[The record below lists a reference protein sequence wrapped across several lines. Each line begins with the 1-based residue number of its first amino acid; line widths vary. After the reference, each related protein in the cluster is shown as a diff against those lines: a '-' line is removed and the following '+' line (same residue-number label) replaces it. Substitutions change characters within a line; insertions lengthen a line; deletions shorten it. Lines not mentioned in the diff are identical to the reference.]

1 VADPTLSQ
9 GQYSIGKNLT
19 AGDPAAFVFGR
30 GANAIQIQNT
40 ATDTGSATAQDQ
52 NVVGHDG
59 QLFGVDT
66 QPGMVVTQTGFA
78 YTTPATSASALDAYS
93 QLAGAWGDPSVRL
106 ADGLVQVLRAFY
118 PGSSAI
124 HRTYGRGRKIQP
136 VYGQVY
142 QGVVPFT
149 SQFQSADGT
158 WYSDTLSS
166 ITVTQRPSFRGGL
179 TPPLTPPYNPAGIAN
194 FQQNTITNTGSL
206 PTWPVITF
214 TGPIAQPGLLYVNTP
229 VSIGYTANLGQTDT
243 LVIDTRPW
251 ARTAMLN
258 GTTSVAGLLTGNP
271 MIGLQVQ
278 PGATVVRF
286 TGQDFTGQATC
297 VISWRNAFL
306 AIGGTS

>member
-9 GQYSIGKNLT
+9 GQYSIGKNL
-19 AGDPAAFVFGR
+19 ALGDPGAFVFGR

-40 ATDTGSATAQDQ
+40 ATDTGSLAVQDQ
-52 NVVGHDG
+52 SVTGHDG
-59 QLFGVDT
+59 TLFGVDT
-66 QPGMVVTQTGFA
+66 LPGMVITQTGFA
-78 YTTPATSASALDAYS
+78 YTTPATSASAMDAYS
-93 QLAGAWGDPSVRL
+93 QLAGAWNDAGVRL
-106 ADGLVQVLRAFY
+106 ADGSVQVLRAFY

-149 SQFQSADGT
+149 SQFQSADNT
-158 WYSDTLSS
+158 WYSDTQFSLQL
-166 ITVTQRPSFRGGL
+166 TQRPSFRATL
-179 TPPLTPPYNPAGIAN
+179 TPPLTPPYNPAGTAN
-194 FQQNTITNTGSL
+194 FQQNSIINTGSL

-214 TGPIAQPGLLYVNTP
+214 TGPVAQPGITYVNTP
-229 VSIGYTANLGQTDT
+229 VVIGYTGNLGPADT

-258 GTTSVAGLLTGNP
+258 GSTSVAGLLSGNP

-278 PGATVVRF
+278 PGATVVQF
-286 TGQDFTGQATC
+286 KGQDFTGQATC
-297 VISWRNAFL
+297 VITWRNAFL